1 MGAPAASSYGG
12 YGMPDLA
19 GLSALAYGG
28 YGAAG
33 VADPYAAG
41 GYAAAY
47 SYPDP
52 NSGQQ
57 TDPQAAQQSTE
68 NIDPTSYYPDFW
80 NYASYYGEA
89 AARAYYTVWSPPEGT
104 PPPEGIVLPVV
115 PAVTAAD
122 QNPIES
128 TGAPQVRLS
137 LVLCLSFDPN

>member
-1 MGAPAASSYGG
+1 MGAPAATSYGG

-33 VADPYAAG
+33 VADPYAASGYAAG

-47 SYPDP
+47 AIADP
-52 NSGQQ
+52 NSAQQ
-57 TDPQAAQQSTE
+57 ADPQAAQQSTE

-104 PPPEGIVLPVV
+104 PPPEGITLPVV
-115 PAVTAAD
+115 PAATAGGD
-122 QNPIES
+122 QNPTDP
-128 TGAPQVRLS
+128 TGAPQV
-137 LVLCLSFDPN
+137 